1 MIEVI
6 VSLLILV
13 GLLFILAGAAGV
25 YRMPD
30 FYCRAHAS
38 GMASTLGVGCLMLAA
53 VVHFT
58 ALTGQFAFKLFLMAL
73 FIFFTGPIATHMLSR
88 GAYFTGVKQ
97 WEGSVLDQMK
107 DYTPPAEEGAVQGN
121 GAPKS
126 AR

>member
-6 VSLLILV
+6 VSLLILI

-38 GMASTLGVGCLMLAA
+38 GLTSTLGVGFLMLAA

-88 GAYFTGVKQ
+88 AAYFTGVKQ
-97 WEGSVLDQMK
+97 WEGSVLD
-107 DYTPPAEEGAVQGN
+107 DLAGYTPPVDDSAMQGD

-126 AR
+126 AG